1 MAYDL
6 SLFPGDP
13 FPLFGPWPPVRVQEQ
28 ILTASAQQFP
38 TSLRVNPQ
46 SIIWLEINITGYGGS
61 DVASLRFNSD
71 SGANYWTR
79 FMTAAQGTSA
89 LSNVE
94 NVADSLIRLG
104 PVTNKGRSALVR
116 VTNFAGKPKVVN
128 IINSIGSGLAGTASV
143 ITLAGAGEW
152 VNSTDQI
159 QTIDILT
166 QGGTVTMLTGS
177 SVALLGWQRSS

>member
-1 MAYDL
+1 MAYDP
-6 SLFPGDP
+6 SLFPGDA

-28 ILTASAQQFP
+28 ILSASVQQFP

-46 SIIWLEINITGYGGS
+46 SIIWLEINISGYGGT
-61 DVASLRFNSD
+61 DVASLRFNGD
-71 SGANYWTR
+71 SGTNYWSR
-79 FMTAAQGTSA
+79 FITAAQGTST

-94 NVADSLIRLG
+94 NVSDTLIRLG
-104 PVTNKGRSALVR
+104 PTTNKGRSALVR
-116 VTNFAGKPKVVN
+116 ITNFAGKTKVVN
-128 IINSIGSGLAGTASV
+128 ILNTIGSGLAGTAST
-143 ITLAGAGEW
+143 ITLAGSGEW
-152 VNSTDQI
+152 INLTDPI